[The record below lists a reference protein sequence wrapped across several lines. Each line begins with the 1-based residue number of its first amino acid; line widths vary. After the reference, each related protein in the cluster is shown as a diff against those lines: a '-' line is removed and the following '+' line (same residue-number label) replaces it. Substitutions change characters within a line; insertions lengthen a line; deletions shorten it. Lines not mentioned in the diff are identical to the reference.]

1 MREKQSQKNA
11 DPQNENFN
19 IFIILPYRYR
29 IPYRGN
35 REKELESYNIQ
46 ISRKKNTI
54 QQPPESFYE
63 WKPDSRR

>member
-11 DPQNENFN
+11 ESQNENFN
-19 IFIILPYRYR
+19 IFIILPYR

-46 ISRKKNTI
+46 ISQKKNTI

>member
-19 IFIILPYRYR
+19 IFIILLYR

-63 WKPDSRR
+63 WKADSRR

>member
-1 MREKQSQKNA
+1 MREKQSQKKRRVT
-11 DPQNENFN
+11 NENFN
-19 IFIILPYRYR
+19 IFIILPYR

-35 REKELESYNIQ
+35 REKELESYNIK
-46 ISRKKNTI
+46 INRKKNTI

>member
-1 MREKQSQKNA
+1 MREKQSQKKNA

-19 IFIILPYRYR
+19 IFIILPYR

-63 WKPDSRR
+63 WKADSRR

>member
-19 IFIILPYRYR
+19 IFIILPYR

-54 QQPPESFYE
+54 Q
-63 WKPDSRR
+63 